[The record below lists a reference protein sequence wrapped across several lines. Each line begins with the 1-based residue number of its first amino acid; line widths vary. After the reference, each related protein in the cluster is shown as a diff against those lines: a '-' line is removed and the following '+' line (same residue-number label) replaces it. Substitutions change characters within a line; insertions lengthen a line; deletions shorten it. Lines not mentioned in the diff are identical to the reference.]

1 MDINEWLLEYSDSI
15 YMYLFL
21 FVKPFKHKHFASLTL
36 FLSVQWF
43 RLKEN
48 IYLHLVSRLLH
59 TVW

>member
-1 MDINEWLLEYSDSI
+1 MALCKYSDSI

-21 FVKPFKHKHFASLTL
+21 FVKPFKHQHFASLTL

-43 RLKEN
+43 KLKEN
-48 IYLHLVSRLLH
+48 IYLNLVSCLLH